1 MARRLSTG
9 LVLAALVVSLAPGI
23 SYADVNGECT
33 GEATIKG
40 QTYTPDNDTPGEAI
54 PIPNEDGVQVTY
66 SGSVGFENK
75 GHSGSVSVQVGP
87 FPITVGDWE
96 GSNEADDRGVTNQ
109 IYELD
114 DFRDQLPIWIPGVW
128 RVNGEHNAS
137 GGSCDGFAMIKLEGA
152 ALGSVVGWI
161 ALIGL
166 LGLGYA
172 ATRAAMKRQT
182 VFATIAAFA
191 AGLFLALLLM
201 MFGVR
206 PLDTVTTVILPVA
219 LGLIA
224 LVVAL
229 TRPRPAF

>member
-1 MARRLSTG
+1 M
-9 LVLAALVVSLAPGI
+9 
-23 SYADVNGECT
+23 
-33 GEATIKG
+33 
-40 QTYTPDNDTPGEAI
+40 
-54 PIPNEDGVQVTY
+54 
-66 SGSVGFENK
+66 
-75 GHSGSVSVQVGP
+75 
-87 FPITVGDWE
+87 
-96 GSNEADDRGVTNQ
+96 
-109 IYELD
+109 
-114 DFRDQLPIWIPGVW
+114 
-128 RVNGEHNAS
+128 
-137 GGSCDGFAMIKLEGA
+137 
-152 ALGSVVGWI
+152 
-161 ALIGL
+161 IGL